1 MQGFFH
7 GSKNVTPAVIQ
18 KMIEYD
24 MMETF
29 HLSPKQIEEISMKKI
44 QEIML
49 IKRVKSEALEIK
61 MKLDQVK
68 AQSRSIGRSMGRGQ
82 SRKSYREV

>member
-1 MQGFFH
+1 
-7 GSKNVTPAVIQ
+7 
-18 KMIEYD
+18 

-29 HLSPKQIEEISMKKI
+29 HFTPKQIAEIPMKKI

-49 IKRVKSEALEIK
+49 IKGVKNEAIEVR

-68 AQSRSIGRSMGRGQ
+68 AQARSAGRGQ
-82 SRKSYREV
+82 SRKGYREV

>member
-68 AQSRSIGRSMGRGQ
+68 AQSRSIGRSMGRSQ